1 MMLIRLLRLR
11 HPRSSEYAHWSSS
24 LDVPG
29 RSVGQWFG
37 EKPIS
42 VMFKKGKS
50 VVRKLALARFG
61 PPSTFE
67 PVLDPERSDPKK
79 GALAAR
85 SRSKRTL
92 IVQSLH

>member
-1 MMLIRLLRLR
+1 MNQLLPPEQGSMVRGKAYL
-11 HPRSSEYAHWSSS
+11 S
-24 LDVPG
+24 DVQK
-29 RSVGQWFG
+29 R
-37 EKPIS
+37 E
-42 VMFKKGKS
+42 

-85 SRSKRTL
+85 SRGKRTL

>member
-1 MMLIRLLRLR
+1 MVRGKAYL
-11 HPRSSEYAHWSSS
+11 S
-24 LDVPG
+24 DVQK
-29 RSVGQWFG
+29 R
-37 EKPIS
+37 E
-42 VMFKKGKS
+42 KS

-85 SRSKRTL
+85 SRGKRTL
-92 IVQSLH
+92 IVQSNQT